1 MNIFFIYLLC
11 SFYLVNTSFLLTP
24 NKALNQTFVSTLQ
37 VIYFSFV
44 PIGFADSKPRN
55 KPRNK
60 PSAPPLARVKNVA
73 STAQTLVVKTQFR
86 QFTLHLDTN
95 KIAIKGHGLDLSLE
109 KKPCN
114 AHIIDRFHKEIA
126 DFIQKQKAGKNLKTK
141 IKNQNIRTI
150 SVRLQ
155 GKTYFVDGNSN
166 SGKLWLV
173 LPNEFSR
180 MKWEEKF
187 NCDKTKPKKPS
198 GKK

>member
-11 SFYLVNTSFLLTP
+11 SFYLVNTSFLSTN
-24 NKALNQTFVSTLQ
+24 NKVLSQTFFSTLQ
-37 VIYFSFV
+37 VIYFSFMFV
-44 PIGFADSKPRN
+44 GFAEAKPQN
-55 KPRNK
+55 NLSI
-60 PSAPPLARVKNVA
+60 PSTRIKNVA
-73 STAQTLVVKTQFR
+73 SAPQTLVVKTQFR
-86 QFTLHLDTN
+86 QFTLNLDTN

-141 IKNQNIRTI
+141 IKNHNIKTI
-150 SVRLQ
+150 SVQLQ

-187 NCDKTKPKKPS
+187 NCDKNFSKKPKKPTS
-198 GKK
+198 KK